1 MAQEPP
7 LHVSDVQITQQTL
20 RANLTN
26 VSGKPISGYAVVLEY
41 VDKKGQSLGREVRS
55 AAYDPGALERPAL
68 PPGHTT
74 PLGDVS
80 IPPEVGGTPKLSV
93 DYVLFADR
101 SSWGPD
107 AEKQSLF
114 IEGILYGAHMTRSR
128 LKRVLKDTGP
138 DAVMNELK

>member
-74 PLGDVS
+74 PLGDC
-80 IPPEVGGTPKLSV
+80 IHT
-93 DYVLFADR
+93 
-101 SSWGPD
+101 
-107 AEKQSLF
+107 
-114 IEGILYGAHMTRSR
+114 T
-128 LKRVLKDTGP
+128 
-138 DAVMNELK
+138 